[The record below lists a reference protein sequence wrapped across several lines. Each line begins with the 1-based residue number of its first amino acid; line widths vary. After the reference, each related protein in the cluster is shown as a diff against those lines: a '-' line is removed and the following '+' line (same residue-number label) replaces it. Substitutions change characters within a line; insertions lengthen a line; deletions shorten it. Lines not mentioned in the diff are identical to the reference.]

1 MPGAAPVAPPPAG
14 YPPGTVVVYEPAPP
28 PPPPADDGTWRNH
41 DGFYLRMGIGAGYGR
56 VKSTGEFQ
64 TGLEGAS
71 TDMEIV
77 YSGAGPAYEL
87 LIGGTPGGG
96 VVVGG
101 GFVGQDIS
109 DPKVEVDGEEL
120 DADLFDDDDALGMVL
135 LGPFVDWFPDPR
147 GGAHVGAMIGVA
159 AIGLSDGGDEDDN
172 ESSTGWGGSLW
183 GGYDFWVANQW
194 SLGAEGRV
202 AYLSTHRDFGGS
214 SAVNAE
220 ADDRGLTFEV
230 LFTALYH

>member
-1 MPGAAPVAPPPAG
+1 MI
-14 YPPGTVVVYEPAPP
+14 VYEPAPP
-28 PPPPADDGTWRNH
+28 PPPPTDDGTWRNH

-56 VKSTGEFQ
+56 VKSTGEWALS
-64 TGLEGAS
+64 GGAS
-71 TDMEIV
+71 TDMEVV

-96 VVVGG
+96 VVIGG
-101 GFVGQDIS
+101 GFVGQEIS
-109 DPKVEVDGEEL
+109 DPKIELDGEEV
-120 DADLFDDDDALGMVL
+120 DDNLFDNDNALGMIL
-135 LGPFVDWFPDPR
+135 LGPFVDWFPSPR

-159 AIGLSDGGDEDDN
+159 AIGLSNGDQDDEN

-194 SLGAEGRV
+194 SLGAEGRIG
-202 AYLSTHRDFGGS
+202 YLSTHRDFADS
-214 SAVNAE
+214 PLVDADL
-220 ADDRGLTFEV
+220 DDRGLTFEV

>member
-1 MPGAAPVAPPPAG
+1 
-14 YPPGTVVVYEPAPP
+14 
-28 PPPPADDGTWRNH
+28 
-41 DGFYLRMGIGAGYGR
+41 MGIGAGYGR
-56 VKSTGEFQ
+56 VKSTGEWAID
-64 TGLEGAS
+64 GSGSRDVEV
-71 TDMEIV
+71 V

-101 GFVGQDIS
+101 GFVGQEIS
-109 DPKVEVDGEEL
+109 DPKIEIELDGEEVG
-120 DADLFDDDDALGMVL
+120 DDDFDSDNALGMIL
-135 LGPFVDWFPDPR
+135 LGPFVDWFPNPL

-159 AIGLSDGGDEDDN
+159 AIGLSNGDQDDEN

-194 SLGAEGRV
+194 SLGAEGRIG
-202 AYLSTHRDFGGS
+202 YLSTHRDF
-214 SAVNAE
+214 ADYPVIDADL
-220 ADDRGLTFEV
+220 DDRGLTFEV